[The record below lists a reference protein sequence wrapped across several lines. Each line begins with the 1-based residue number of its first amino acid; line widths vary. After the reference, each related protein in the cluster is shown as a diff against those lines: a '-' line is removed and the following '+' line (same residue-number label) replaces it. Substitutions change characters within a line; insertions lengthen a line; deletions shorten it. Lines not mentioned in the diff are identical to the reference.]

1 MKLRHIVVAAA
12 WGASLATSPA
22 FAQAVFTE
30 ATSTEVFAAPPAE
43 GVVKCRG
50 NVAPTGNF
58 FTPCPAG
65 VGGTIRG
72 RLIYYAESVSIPA
85 LNGFTTVVTNI
96 NFDADGTGPM
106 WGTFEWVLTQ
116 PPGGSFSGTFTGS
129 VNLITGALD
138 VKLVG
143 HGQGDV
149 EGLQVMGN
157 DVHSSYGVPGI
168 VTFRVL
174 NPGGKR

>member
-1 MKLRHIVVAAA
+1 MKLRHILVAAA

-22 FAQAVFTE
+22 FAQAVFTQLT
-30 ATSTEVFAAPPAE
+30 AQEVLAAAPAE
-43 GVVKCRG
+43 GAVKCHG
-50 NVAPTGNF
+50 NVAPIGNIF
-58 FTPCPAG
+58 APCPTG

-72 RLIYYAESVSIPA
+72 RLIHYAEIVSDPA
-85 LNGFTTVVTNI
+85 LNGFSTVVANI
-96 NFDADGTGPM
+96 NFDADGTGSM

-129 VNLITGALD
+129 VNLVTGALD
-138 VKLVG
+138 VKMVG

-157 DVHSSYGVPGI
+157 DVHSSYGAPGI